1 MKAAACWHENGIWCE
16 GKPSE
21 YFRDYA
27 RVISLVGGGGKTS
40 LMDHLARAFQA
51 QGHRT
56 VAMTTTRI
64 VRPER
69 MCDTLEACRANWA
82 QGIYAVCGQ
91 NAEDDKIMEPEASL
105 LEALLVQAER
115 ILIEADGAKKRPCK
129 VPAAHEPVLLPECDA
144 VIGIMGLDALGQPV
158 GEICHRKE
166 LVCALLGCSP
176 EHRLTETDMVRIL
189 LSPDGT
195 RKHVGQRK
203 YSIVLNKC
211 DDAARM
217 EQGKKIIAL
226 LEAQGHTET
235 VLTRLL

>member
-1 MKAAACWHENGIWCE
+1 MKAAACWHENGIWRE
-16 GKPSE
+16 GTPAE
-21 YFRDYA
+21 YFRNDA
-27 RVISLVGGGGKTS
+27 HVISLVGGGGKTS

-69 MCDTLEACRANWA
+69 VCDTLEACKSSWA
-82 QGIYAVCGQ
+82 QGIHAVCGQ
-91 NAEDDKIMEPEASL
+91 DAEDDKIMVPEASL
-105 LEALLVQAER
+105 LKALLIEADR

-129 VPAAHEPVLLPECDA
+129 APAAHEPVLLPECDT
-144 VIGIMGLDALGQPV
+144 VIGIMGMDALGQPV
-158 GEICHRKE
+158 CEKCHRIE
-166 LVCALLGCSP
+166 QVCALLKC
-176 EHRLTETDMVRIL
+176 EADHRLTEMDMVRIL
-189 LSPDGT
+189 LSPNGT
-195 RKHVGQRK
+195 RKHVGRRK

-217 EQGKKIIAL
+217 EQGKKIVEL
-226 LEAQGHTET
+226 LEEQGHTGT